1 MSFGSWGFKSPLA
14 HGNSAAPSFLAVRFA
29 NCWIKFAAL
38 LRSLPLGDDVSYIY
52 SPPRRRRRGVWLLA
66 LLSIGVVVVVLVTSF
81 RSERRLLAAYL
92 DTAQQWAA
100 VGAASAE
107 EFLDLSAR
115 LPEVTREEFT
125 TTMAA
130 IRTASGS
137 SGNLLDEADVPAEAL
152 DAHARL
158 TLAHDSWLTGLEL
171 IEGAVLAAADDPAGN
186 GSAEVI
192 GRALI
197 ELAVGD
203 RSYEGAVEAL
213 AALEAD
219 ADVDVP
225 TYPVASFTPAAS
237 VAEVV
242 AAAIGSEGLGQRRDL
257 AITAVGF
264 EPRALGETTAG
275 AGIIPF
281 TDRLIINATI
291 TNLGNEPAVSVPVQ
305 VVLTSDRT
313 GTGGSKNETIERLEP
328 SESTSL
334 EFVFEVVP
342 IANYE
347 LVIDVAGTTGETD
360 LDDNLVIL
368 PFVVNEEG

>member
-1 MSFGSWGFKSPLA
+1 M
-14 HGNSAAPSFLAVRFA
+14 
-29 NCWIKFAAL
+29 
-38 LRSLPLGDDVSYIY
+38 SYIY

-66 LLSIGVVVVVLVTSF
+66 LLSVVVVVVVLVTSF

-100 VGAASAE
+100 VAASSAE
-107 EFLDLSAR
+107 EFVDLSGR
-115 LPEVTREEFT
+115 LSELTREEFT
-125 TTMAA
+125 TTMAS
-130 IRTASGS
+130 IRGASGS
-137 SGNLLDEADVPAEAL
+137 AGTLLDEVDVPAEAL
-152 DAHARL
+152 DAHVRL
-158 TLAHDSWLTGLEL
+158 TLAHDSWLAGLEL
-171 IEGAVLAAADDPAGN
+171 MEGSVLAVADDPTDDD
-186 GSAEVI
+186 SAEI
-192 GRALI
+192 ISRALL

-203 RSYEGAVEAL
+203 RSYEGAVERL

-225 TYPVASFTPAAS
+225 TYPVAAFSPTAEED
-237 VAEVV
+237 EVV
-242 AAAIGSEGLGQRRDL
+242 AAVRAAAGLGQRRDL

-264 EPRALGETTAG
+264 EPRALGETAAG

-291 TNLGNEPAVSVPVQ
+291 SNLGNEPVTSVPVQ
-305 VVLTSDRT
+305 VVLSSDRT

-347 LVIDVAGTTGETD
+347 LVIDVGGTTGETD

>member
-1 MSFGSWGFKSPLA
+1 M
-14 HGNSAAPSFLAVRFA
+14 
-29 NCWIKFAAL
+29 
-38 LRSLPLGDDVSYIY
+38 SYIY

-66 LLSIGVVVVVLVTSF
+66 LLSVVVVVVVLVTSF

-92 DTAQQWAA
+92 DSAQQWAA
-100 VGAASAE
+100 VASSSSE
-107 EFLDLSAR
+107 EFGDLSIR
-115 LPEVTREEFT
+115 LSEVTREEFT

-137 SGNLLDEADVPAEAL
+137 SGALLDDAEVPAEAL

-158 TLAHDSWLTGLEL
+158 TLAHDSWLAGLEL
-171 IEGAVLAAADDPAGN
+171 MEGAVLAAADDPTDEDA
-186 GSAEVI
+186 AAVI

-203 RSYEGAVEAL
+203 RSYEGAVERL
-213 AALEAD
+213 SALEAD
-219 ADVDVP
+219 ADVAVP
-225 TYPVASFTPAAS
+225 TYPVAVFSQLADGD
-237 VAEVV
+237 EVV
-242 AAAIGSEGLGQRRDL
+242 AAARASVGLGQRRDL
-257 AITAVGF
+257 AVTAVGF
-264 EPRALGETTAG
+264 EPRALGETPVG

-291 TNLGNEPAVSVPVQ
+291 SNLGNEAVNSVPVQ

-347 LVIDVAGTTGETD
+347 LVIDVGGTTGETD
-360 LDDNLVIL
+360 LDNNLVIL